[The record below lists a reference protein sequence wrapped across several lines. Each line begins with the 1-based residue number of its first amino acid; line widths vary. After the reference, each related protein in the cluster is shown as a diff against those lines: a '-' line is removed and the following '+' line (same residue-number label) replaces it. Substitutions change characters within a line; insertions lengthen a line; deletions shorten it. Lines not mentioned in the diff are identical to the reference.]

1 MFNIINAY
9 IMKNGTLKNAWRLL
23 VMIGLWGMVS
33 CQKELNEFPEE
44 PTLPTADLTTRVNA
58 SVSGFV
64 TNETNAPVEGAIV
77 QFGSAQTTTDEYGFF
92 SFNNTSVV
100 KNAAIVS
107 VNKPG
112 YFPGIKTFI
121 ASEGSSAFFRL
132 KLLPKSS
139 AGTFSGSA
147 GGSVTLPNN
156 MQVTFPAN
164 AVINEATLAP
174 YAGTVTVSMHWLN
187 PTAADLSH
195 TMPGDLRGINQA
207 GALQRLE
214 TYGMVA
220 VELRGS
226 GGQLLQVAP
235 GVKATLRFPLPASM
249 QSAAPATIPL
259 WYFDET
265 IGLWKE
271 EGSATKI
278 GNTYVG
284 EVSHFSFWNC
294 DVPSNFVQ
302 FNCTIVDGDLV
313 PISNV
318 LVKVSLVSNPA
329 NFGVG
334 WTNQDGYVSGA
345 VPRNANLKL
354 EVFTDLQCGT
364 PAYSQTFTTT
374 TLDVSL
380 GNVVIPVTN
389 TYLANVTGS
398 VTDCSGAPVSNGYIL
413 MRNGSNY
420 YRHNLTATGTY
431 DFNTIICNPTEPVS
445 FIAEDLGALQQSAP
459 LNYTLQS
466 GPNAIPSIQAC
477 GTNINQF
484 FNYSVNGSNYSL
496 IYPSDSLFMFTNPQV
511 TPSRIEV
518 HGYSPSTGGT
528 TPPQNRNVSLHFA
541 EAGIAVGSSQ
551 PMIMFYTNAIND
563 TTNITTPI
571 LVNIT
576 EYGPIGGFLAGNFN
590 GSLTGTAPAS
600 TVYNITGNFRVR
612 RRQ

>member
-1 MFNIINAY
+1 M
-9 IMKNGTLKNAWRLL
+9 L
-23 VMIGLWGMVS
+23 VMIGLWGMIS

-100 KNAAIVS
+100 KNAAMVS

-226 GGQLLQVAP
+226 GGQLLQLAP
-235 GVKATLRFPLPASM
+235 GVKATLRFPLPASL
-249 QSAAPATIPL
+249 QGTAPATIPL
-259 WYFDET
+259 WYFDES

-294 DVPSNFVQ
+294 DVPANFVQ
-302 FNCTIVDGDLV
+302 FNCTIVDGDLI

-318 LVKVSLVSNPA
+318 LVKVSVVSNPA

-334 WTNQDGYVSGA
+334 WTNQSGYVSGA
-345 VPRNANLKL
+345 VPRNASLKL

-364 PAYSQTFTTT
+364 PAFSQTFTTT

-389 TYLANVTGS
+389 NYLANVTGS
-398 VTDCSGAPVSNGYIL
+398 VTDCSGGPVSNGYIL

-420 YRHNLTATGTY
+420 YRHNLSATGTY
-431 DFNTIICNPTEPVS
+431 DFNTIICNPTEQVS
-445 FIAEDLGALQQSAP
+445 FIAEDLGSLQQSAP

-484 FNYSVNGSNYSL
+484 FNYSVNGTNYSL
-496 IYPSDSLFMFTNPQV
+496 IYPADSLYMFTNPQV

-518 HGYSPSTGGT
+518 HGYSPSTGT
-528 TPPQNRNVSLHFA
+528 TPPQYRNVSLHFA
-541 EAGIAVGSSQ
+541 DAGIAVGSSQ
-551 PMIMFYTNAIND
+551 PMTMFYTSAIND
-563 TTNITTPI
+563 STNITTPI

-576 EYGPIGGFLAGNFN
+576 EYGPIGGFIAGNFN
-590 GSLTGTAPAS
+590 GSLTGAAP
-600 TVYNITGNFRVR
+600 TNTIYNITGSFRVR